1 MQNTLFTRTKIQ
13 PFAFLDPAKFN
24 DPIALKTS
32 WRPQSKGGVKMRNM
46 RLRTVSENRVE
57 FEMTPMALLG
67 PTIFMVAT
75 ITFVAG
81 ILTLKT
87 PIGSFAFNLLS
98 ILALICF
105 TIAAAMIRNDLVPR
119 QFDKELGYFWIGEP
133 EIAFKETKFVGEGCH
148 LSEIHAVQ
156 LIQGSLRYDINYE
169 INLVMENGRRINLI
183 GHVNRTALYDDA
195 QELARFLR
203 VPMWDAT
210 ITGRERI

>member
-1 MQNTLFTRTKIQ
+1 MQNTLFTR
-13 PFAFLDPAKFN
+13 PNFSFLDPHKFN

-32 WRPQSKGGVKMRNM
+32 WRPQSNNGLKMRNM
-46 RLRTVSENRVE
+46 RLRIVSDDRVE

-75 ITFVAG
+75 ILLVLG
-81 ILTLKT
+81 ILALNT
-87 PIGSFAFNLLS
+87 PIGSFAFNLLAV
-98 ILALICF
+98 LALSCF
-105 TIAAAMIRNDLVPR
+105 TVAAAMIRNDLVPR

-133 EIAFKETKFVGEGCH
+133 ESAFEDGKFVGKGCH

-169 INLVMENGRRINLI
+169 VNLVLENGRRINLI
-183 GHVNRTALYDDA
+183 GHINRTALYDDA

-210 ITGRERI
+210 ISGRERI